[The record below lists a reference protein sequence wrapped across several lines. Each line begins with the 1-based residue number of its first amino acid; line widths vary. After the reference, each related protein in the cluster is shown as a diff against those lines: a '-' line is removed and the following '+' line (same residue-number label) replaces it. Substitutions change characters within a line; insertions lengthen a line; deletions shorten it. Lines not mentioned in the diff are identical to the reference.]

1 MFVSDPKRPLR
12 ADARPVRRSVRY
24 KRTLLVFL
32 ASALLFSSIVML
44 TAFIVD
50 PLQHYRK
57 PTLYS
62 PIYTTEQRYQN
73 PGLAR
78 NYDYDTIIIG
88 TSMTE
93 NFVPSEVDKA
103 LGGKTLK
110 LSMRGSLAFEQYE
123 IARLALSTGKVKQV
137 LWGLDYFALKS
148 TQDNQGP
155 FPYYLYDN
163 NFWNDYKYWFNEST
177 YEQAIKGLYKQIKT
191 GHKQSLEY
199 LYNWDWSSTFGKEL
213 VLKHYRK
220 AQVQE
225 VGFGS
230 KEDSLESVKA
240 SFERYIVPL
249 LENNPG
255 VEFKFYYPP
264 YSILRQVVWQQ
275 TNPERYENQMAMKPW
290 MFEKFNAYPN
300 VRVYDFQA
308 EAEWTYNLDLYKD
321 MSHHKQEVNTW
332 IAQAIGRDDAKYR
345 VTPDNV
351 NDAVSQLRRQVD
363 ETVVGPDDQ
372 LHRFRVSLPGA
383 GDAESKTAPFTRKE
397 MPGNG
402 ELLVP
407 AKELAA
413 YLGAV
418 LEWDQATK
426 TLRFKRG
433 DNSLEMTA
441 GGTGALLNGTA
452 RQAPY
457 APVLASGTTLT
468 PLRFTAEA
476 LGLQSEMREL
486 GERMHEIVIKP

>member
-12 ADARPVRRSVRY
+12 ADARPVRRSRRY

-32 ASALLFSSIVML
+32 ASSLLFSAVVML

-62 PIYTTEQRYQN
+62 PIYYTEQRYQN

-148 TQDNQGP
+148 TQENQGP
-155 FPYYLYDN
+155 FPYYLYDD

-177 YEQAIKGLYKQIKT
+177 YEQAVKGLYRQLKT
-191 GHKQSLEY
+191 GNKQSLEY

-213 VLKHYRK
+213 VLKNYRK
-220 AQVQE
+220 VQVME
-225 VGFGS
+225 AAYGG

-249 LENNPG
+249 LQNNPD
-255 VEFKFYYPP
+255 VKFMFYYPP
-264 YSILRQVVWQQ
+264 YSILRHVVWQQ
-275 TNPERYENQMAMKPW
+275 TNPERYENQMAMKTW

-300 VRVYDFQA
+300 VSVYDFQA
-308 EAEWTYNLDLYKD
+308 ESEWTYNLDLYKD
-321 MSHHKQEVNTW
+321 LSHHSQEVNTW
-332 IAQAIGRDDAKYR
+332 IAEAIGRNDAKYR

-351 NDAVSQLRRQVD
+351 DDTVSLLRRQVD
-363 ETVVGPDDQ
+363 ETVVSPDGE

-383 GDAESKTAPFTRKE
+383 GDAEPGTAPFTRKE
-397 MPGNG
+397 MPGDG

-418 LEWDQATK
+418 LEWDQATR

-433 DNSLEMTA
+433 AVVLEMAA
-441 GGTGALLNGTA
+441 GSTEARVNGKA
-452 RQAPY
+452 RQTAY
-457 APVLASGTTLT
+457 APVLTGGKTLT

-476 LGLQSEMREL
+476 LGLNTEIQEL
-486 GERMHEIVIKP
+486 GERTHSIVIKP